1 MLEQDRL
8 TYHLSELLNELKAQ
22 IAEEIATSVIA
33 SLTSLNSLNSGSQN
47 DKFLT
52 IEEVAELFQISKS
65 HINNL
70 RNEHPEFPLLKIGE
84 SVRYKQSELEQFFK
98 TNNKNE

>member
-1 MLEQDRL
+1 M
-8 TYHLSELLNELKAQ
+8 Q
-22 IAEEIATSVIA
+22 IAEEVATSVIA
-33 SLTSLNSLNSGSQN
+33 SLSSLSSLDSRSPN

-52 IEEVAELFQISKS
+52 IEEVAELFQVSKS

-70 RNEHPEFPLLKIGE
+70 RKEHPEFPLLKIGE

-98 TNNKNE
+98 RNKNNE